1 MTQKFARLAWQLWL
15 PVGLLA
21 VWWFASA
28 GSDSLF
34 FPPLSSIVA
43 EFWNSWIFEHFI
55 SDGLPSIGR
64 LVVGFAIAL
73 VVGVGAGVLLGMF
86 ERVEEMIRPV
96 VDFLRSTPSTALLPL
111 LIMFFGTG
119 TEMKTVMI
127 AFVAVWPILLNT
139 VDGVRSVEP
148 MLNSVAHAF
157 HIKRAEWIRFILLPA
172 ASPQI
177 FAGARVGLAIA
188 VIAMVVS
195 EMVGRPGG
203 IGYFILN
210 AQRNFDLTAMW
221 GGLIAL
227 GVIGFLANGIFKL
240 VERRVLVWHVGLQ
253 NRHKEG

>member
-1 MTQKFARLAWQLWL
+1 MNRSITKLAWQLWL
-15 PVGLLA
+15 PVGLLI

-28 GSDSLF
+28 GSESLF
-34 FPPLSSIVA
+34 FPPLSSILQ
-43 EFWNSWIFEHFI
+43 EFWSSWVFEHFI

-64 LVVGFAIAL
+64 LIVGFVIAL
-73 VVGVGAGVLLGMF
+73 FLGIGFGLLLGMF
-86 ERVEEMIRPV
+86 ERVEVMIRPV

-119 TEMKTVMI
+119 AEMKTVMI
-127 AFVAVWPILLNT
+127 AFVAVWPIILNT
-139 VDGVRSVEP
+139 IDGVRSVEP
-148 MLNSVAHAF
+148 MLNSVVQTF
-157 HIKRAEWIRFILLPA
+157 HINKREWVRFILLPS

-227 GVIGFLANGIFKL
+227 GVIGFLANSIFKL
-240 VERRVLVWHVGLQ
+240 VERRVLKWHVGLQ